1 MSMRPGY
8 GLALML
14 LSQQE
19 VDILFKTF
27 GHMLP
32 IVVSCHIPQT
42 HDSRISVHVDL
53 CSLLQLLLICCSIE
67 SVSSLICWW
76 THLDHGV
83 TTVHCLIT
91 GGHCLTL
98 TDIEMQSGVIRRYY
112 FHGCQSRDKA
122 VKLREFYTED
132 IYIEALRTY
141 ILRLCMFATLT
152 K

>member
-1 MSMRPGY
+1 MRPGY
-8 GLALML
+8 GLAHML
-14 LSQQE
+14 LSQLE

-67 SVSSLICWW
+67 SVSSLTCWW
-76 THLDHGV
+76 THLDHEV

-98 TDIEMQSGVIRRYY
+98 TDIEIQSGVIRKYY
-112 FHGCQSRDKA
+112 FHGLSKQRQSCETQRNSTLKI
-122 VKLREFYTED
+122 F
-132 IYIEALRTY
+132 
-141 ILRLCMFATLT
+141 ILKHSEHTF
-152 K
+152 